1 MEFMKDYNCVIDYHP
16 RKANVVIDALI
27 QKGKQNEQFGGSEAK
42 RTRRVE
48 KDEPTV
54 KLGTWGIFDTPN

>member
-1 MEFMKDYNCVIDYHP
+1 MKDYNCAIDYHP

-27 QKGKQNEQFGGSEAK
+27 QKGKQNEQLGGSKAK

-54 KLGTWGIFDTPN
+54 KLGT

>member
-1 MEFMKDYNCVIDYHP
+1 MKDYNCVIDYHP
-16 RKANVVIDALI
+16 RKANIVIDALI

-54 KLGTWGIFDTPN
+54 KLGT

>member
-1 MEFMKDYNCVIDYHP
+1 MVEFMKDYNCVIDYHL
-16 RKANVVIDALI
+16 RKATIVIDALI
-27 QKGKQNEQFGGSEAK
+27 QNEKQNEQFGGSEAK

-54 KLGTWGIFDTPN
+54 KLGT